1 VPGCKD
7 EVIIFKCYTVNDAN
21 NEYRPNKI
29 MKFGKIGEKL
39 SEEEIYDKIYDGL
52 VSKYWHI

>member
-1 VPGCKD
+1 
-7 EVIIFKCYTVNDAN
+7 
-21 NEYRPNKI
+21 